1 MMLLIDI
8 GNTSIVCALYNENT
22 YLKIIR
28 IEKIIN
34 VESKLNSFLKYKI
47 QSIAICSVS
56 PNKTDI
62 FIEKINKIFKMNPFI
77 VSHQN

>member
-47 QSIAICSVS
+47 QAIAICSVS

-62 FIEKINKIFKMNPFI
+62 FIEKINYRQK
-77 VSHQN
+77 